1 MVAGGGAGTVRVAG
15 FEFVGSGIGIL
26 GGGGAGVS
34 DNGAGL
40 EGVAAGGGGPGCNG
54 CIGVRLVTCGAGGAE
69 VCWRAAWR
77 AIQ

>member
-1 MVAGGGAGTVRVAG
+1 MVAGGGPGTVRVAG

-26 GGGGAGVS
+26 GGGGAAVS

-40 EGVAAGGGGPGCNG
+40 EGAATGGGGPACNG
-54 CIGVRLVTCGAGGAE
+54 CIDVRLATCGAGGAD
-69 VCWRAAWR
+69 VCWRTVCL